1 MSCMTGSSVNRE
13 ERQKSIGVPQRCWC
27 GRKVDLLVSKTNEN
41 PYRRFYRCQGALQR
55 QTESHLFKWVEVAM
69 AEEFEEQKVEIGK
82 AFAELERMGGD
93 CIALGR
99 CLKSQ
104 FGSLEARVCQL
115 ENDAKLRKAEECSN
129 KRKAVFGAYRHLGV
143 AVFVAGG
150 LALVYKALCG

>member
-1 MSCMTGSSVNRE
+1 M
-13 ERQKSIGVPQRCWC
+13 
-27 GRKVDLLVSKTNEN
+27 GRVSNVFFKFSTTNE
-41 PYRRFYRCQGALQR
+41 QLQR

-104 FGSLEARVCQL
+104 FGSLEDRVCQL

-150 LALVYKALCG
+150 LALVYKAFCG

>member
-1 MSCMTGSSVNRE
+1 MSCTTGSSVNRE
-13 ERQKSIGVPQRCWC
+13 ERQKSIGVPMHCWC

-55 QTESHLFKWVEVAM
+55 QTESHLFKWVDVAM

-82 AFAELERMGGD
+82 AFSELERMGGD
-93 CIALGR
+93 CSALGH

-104 FGSLEARVCQL
+104 FGSLEDRVSQL

-129 KRKAVFGAYRHLGV
+129 KRKAVVGASRHLGV
-143 AVFVAGG
+143 AVCVAGG
-150 LALVYKALCG
+150 LALVYKAVCG